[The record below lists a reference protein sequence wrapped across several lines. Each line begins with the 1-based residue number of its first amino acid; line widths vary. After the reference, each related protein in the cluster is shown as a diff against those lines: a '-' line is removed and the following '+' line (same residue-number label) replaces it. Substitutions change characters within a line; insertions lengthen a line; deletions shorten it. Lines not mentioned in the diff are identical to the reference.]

1 VVRRLRPR
9 RLPRELR
16 EDREIGDVDTIVS
29 ILDALGRPGR
39 DVVERAHAP
48 EVKERLRRQTDEATA
63 LGIFGAPT
71 WVVDGELFWG
81 TDRLDD
87 ALDRASA

>member
-1 VVRRLRPR
+1 
-9 RLPRELR
+9 
-16 EDREIGDVDTIVS
+16 
-29 ILDALGRPGR
+29 
-39 DVVERAHAP
+39 
-48 EVKERLRRQTDEATA
+48 VKERLRRQTDEATA